1 MALAKPPKSSIDRR
15 AEALIDKASAVH
27 SSKGMD
33 SARTREESRVEVP
46 VTVRIPK
53 PMLSDIESLV
63 RTRPIKTARH
73 TWLME
78 AIYEKWKRETGGQ
91 G

>member
-1 MALAKPPKSSIDRR
+1 M
-15 AEALIDKASAVH
+15 
-27 SSKGMD
+27 
-33 SARTREESRVEVP
+33 P

-63 RTRPIKTARH
+63 KTRPIKTARH

-78 AIYEKWKRETGGQ
+78 AIYEKWKRETGG
-91 G
+91 